1 MIYNP
6 KFMLV
11 FRIQLYS
18 FQEICYSSLPGHCFD
33 YGYLLLFWVHIL
45 NKFSLQQFI
54 LLSFVKICMSIIQF
68 YRIVLQFSEALFYV
82 LNANFKFKMLTRA
95 PVVCKNVLS
104 VSDDNKTCGFPYHII
119 DQNKQQNMWV
129 FCITRIH

>member
-1 MIYNP
+1 
-6 KFMLV
+6 MLV
-11 FRIQLYS
+11 FRIQLYLGIGS
-18 FQEICYSSLPGHCFD
+18 RRFVIVVSLVIV
-33 YGYLLLFWVHIL
+33 LILVTSRVHIL

-82 LNANFKFKMLTRA
+82 LNANFKFEMLTRA
-95 PVVCKNVLS
+95 PAVCKNVLS